1 MSKTKLYPVVV
12 KYSETTLYENEVYV
26 DEGMLNQINDG
37 SFNPDSTFINGIT
50 KTTSNGH
57 PVFVYPD
64 VVEEW
69 YDEDNIDIEPID
81 ELKGDE
87 SLSDYQKNRF
97 VKVVLKDGDGYK
109 VKPYLKK
116 HYEFSD
122 AEIEGMIA
130 SAN

>member
-12 KYSETTLYENEVYV
+12 KYSETIRYENEVYV
-26 DEGMLNQINDG
+26 DVGMLNQINDG
-37 SFNPDSTFINGIT
+37 SFTPDTTFINGIT
-50 KTTSNGH
+50 KEETNGR
-57 PVFVYPD
+57 PVFTYPD
-64 VVEEW
+64 IVEEW

-109 VKPYLKK
+109 VEPYRKEN
-116 HYEFSD
+116 HEFSD
-122 AEIEGMIA
+122 AEVEGMVA